1 MKKLLA
7 VLIATL
13 FAAVT
18 FSAVAADEAKPADA
32 AKHAKA
38 GKKHHKKPAA
48 KAPEVAVPGKQ

>member
-1 MKKLLA
+1 VKKLLA

-18 FSAVAADEAKPADA
+18 SFAVAADEAKPADA

-38 GKKHHKKPAA
+38 GKKHHKTPEAATPA
-48 KAPEVAVPGKQ
+48 KQ